1 MDQVAIGPCQTG
13 VQPIQIILAIFTGF
27 NMLLTTW
34 LTMRARRKDVEANG
48 KH

>member
-1 MDQVAIGPCQTG
+1 MDQVGVGPCVSG
-13 VQPIQIILAIFTGF
+13 IQPIQIILAVFTGF

-34 LTMRARRKDVEANG
+34 LTMRARRKDIAENG